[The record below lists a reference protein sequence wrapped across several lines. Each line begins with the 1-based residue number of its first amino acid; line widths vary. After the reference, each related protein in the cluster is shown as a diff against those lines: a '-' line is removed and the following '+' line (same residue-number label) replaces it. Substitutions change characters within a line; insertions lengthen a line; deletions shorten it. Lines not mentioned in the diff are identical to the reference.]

1 MNMLPIETYQ
11 SHVRDGKIRMMHIH
25 PPDDNLHRH
34 VFFELV
40 YVVRGT
46 AVHHLENE
54 TMVLHAGDY
63 FIIDTGSAHC
73 YKETDHFEIINC
85 LFLPEYI
92 DRALAECPSLSALLS
107 NQIMHFGVPV
117 DIRAA
122 DRVYHDTDGSVR
134 QLIKTMEQEHSA
146 QRSGYMELLR
156 CLLTQVLVLAV
167 RACETAEQARIFHS
181 ATTTVIE
188 YLTANYAA
196 PLSLKKL
203 SDMVSYTP
211 QYLSTLFHKDMGMSI
226 QEFLQ
231 RLRIEQACR
240 LLTQKALKLSD
251 IARTVGYSDA
261 KHFYRIFRR
270 YKGMS
275 PIEFRNNMQRSN

>member
-1 MNMLPIETYQ
+1 MNTLPIEIYK
-11 SHVRDGKIRMMHIH
+11 SHVNDGKIRMMHIR

-46 AVHHLENE
+46 AIHHLENE
-54 TMVLHAGDY
+54 VTTLHAGDY

-85 LFLPEYI
+85 LFLPAYI

-107 NQIMHFGVPV
+107 NQIMHFGIPM

-122 DRVYHDTDGSVR
+122 DRVYHDIDGSVK

-167 RACETAEQARIFHS
+167 RACETAEQARTPHA
-181 ATTTVIE
+181 ATTAVIE

-196 PLSLKKL
+196 PLSLKEL
-203 SDMVSYTP
+203 SGMVSYTP
-211 QYLSTLFHKDMGMSI
+211 QYLSTLFHKDTGMSI

-231 RLRIEQACR
+231 RLRIEQACQ
-240 LLTQKALKLSD
+240 LLTQAELKLSN
-251 IARTVGYSDA
+251 IAQTVGYADA
-261 KHFYRIFRR
+261 KHFSRVFRR
-270 YKGMS
+270 YKGIS
-275 PIEFRNNMQRSN
+275 PKEFRRKTQN